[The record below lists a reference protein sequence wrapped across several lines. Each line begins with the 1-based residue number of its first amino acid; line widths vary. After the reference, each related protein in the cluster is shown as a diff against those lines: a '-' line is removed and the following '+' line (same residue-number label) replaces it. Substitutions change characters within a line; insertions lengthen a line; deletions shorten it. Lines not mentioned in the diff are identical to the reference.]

1 MGTRVLYRRPIV
13 EQCGRIEANA
23 VAKTVMY
30 SGTDTEFYVPDLW
43 SQAAI
48 MAINRAFL
56 LNPDLFR
63 TIF

>member
-1 MGTRVLYRRPIV
+1 M

-48 MAINRAFL
+48 MAINRAFFAESGPF
-56 LNPDLFR
+56 PDHFLTFPD
-63 TIF
+63 F